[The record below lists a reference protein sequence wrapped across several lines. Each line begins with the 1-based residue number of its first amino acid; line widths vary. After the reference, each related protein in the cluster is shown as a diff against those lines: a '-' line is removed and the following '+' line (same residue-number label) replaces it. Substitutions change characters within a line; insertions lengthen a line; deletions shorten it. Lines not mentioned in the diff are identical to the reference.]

1 MRKFIMTSSIISI
14 IVFSHIYLLITPLPL
29 STLLVSLL
37 LLHHICIYIYI
48 VKSGLCMTEA
58 HSICPS
64 SLLYSFLSPHPPS
77 FSSPLSVCTVSF
89 GFYVIQSWVHKQL
102 ISIQLG
108 LIIHSLLRDW
118 QRTWCNEV
126 KHTISA
132 LNTRVGSRRSY
143 GYSSYRRICDSE
155 ETLLPRMWMNKQY
168 IPNAGKSTKNYTF
181 CGWFRA

>member
-1 MRKFIMTSSIISI
+1 MTSSITNI
-14 IVFSHIYLLITPLPL
+14 IVFFHIYLLITPLPL

-37 LLHHICIYIYI
+37 LLHHICIYI

-64 SLLYSFLSPHPPS
+64 SLLYSFLSPHPPPL
-77 FSSPLSVCTVSF
+77 SSPLSVCTVSF
-89 GFYVIQSWVHKQL
+89 GFYVIQSWVHKQRL
-102 ISIQLG
+102 SIQLG

-132 LNTRVGSRRSY
+132 LNTWVGSSRSY
-143 GYSSYRRICDSE
+143 GYSSYGRICDSE
-155 ETLLPRMWMNKQY
+155 ETLPPRMWMNKQY
-168 IPNAGKSTKNYTF
+168 IPNAGKSSKKLYIL
-181 CGWFRA
+181 WLV